1 MGTWP
6 VHRAPCGEELL
17 VLVQCSAVTALKF
30 LIISDQVA
38 LCFNFVLGPVNGVA
52 GPAPLGATGLMGR
65 HKSDGRGPASPL
77 GGPQIG
83 ERGMAT
89 PRTQTTQGAG
99 MAFTTVS
106 PQAEVGDTILA
117 LRGLRSPA

>member
-1 MGTWP
+1 
-6 VHRAPCGEELL
+6 
-17 VLVQCSAVTALKF
+17 
-30 LIISDQVA
+30 
-38 LCFNFVLGPVNGVA
+38 
-52 GPAPLGATGLMGR
+52 MGR

-99 MAFTTVS
+99 MAFTAVS
-106 PQAEVGDTILA
+106 PQAEVGDTIFA
-117 LRGLRSPA
+117 LRGLPVSSLESSKINGACIATARTEHLF